1 MTRITIPTE
10 NNFDSE
16 QILSLAEG
24 MLARG
29 KASDCVRLLNRFG
42 LRDVRADKARGVA
55 FAEMSNYPVSN
66 FFLHRALKQYMRTG
80 GNVKDASVKPIIREL
95 VNNNIQMENAEA
107 VGYYFGLVKDTLDFS
122 SAPEGERKVLERAF
136 RDFAMSLQNF
146 SQPMD
151 GLDGEPM
158 PDDNVFAVMQEAKS
172 LAEKGKLRQAANY
185 LLAKIDIA
193 GEYTCEFYRLIARCC
208 LRFDCAKA
216 AFYAD
221 KVLEIVSEDVAALC
235 IKFNAS
241 FMSGD
246 KFAADECAERL
257 ISCADGDDLKGLR
270 DIFAAFVSCGYYE
283 KLLEL
288 ARLLALDDPDYYYYN
303 KMYAIALN
311 LCGKREEALKVINRQ
326 VALMGDCDDAKFV
339 KIYLEKYADCVV
351 SPAFYDFAPK
361 EMKADMKN
369 MLDDI
374 IRFLPMR
381 TTAEGTRMTGS
392 TRELKNALLK
402 VSDKMIAYEFFVR
415 FGLESYAVDE
425 KMGIITFALF
435 LCDSKQL
442 KDMREKVEEML
453 LDDDI
458 TPVLKEEIITCIFL
472 YAPSS
477 LIYYVH
483 DGRMYRMN
491 TRAPRIIDNS
501 DLIFRRAYVTL
512 RIKGAMEGRYS
523 HKQLD
528 YAVERI
534 MAALISQGKAEQIEE
549 YQTFVKM
556 VVYYLEHAV
565 GGGDNKRVLEKATDI
580 AFVEKQDDY
589 ELFT

>member
-172 LAEKGKLRQAANY
+172 LAEKGKFRQAANY

-392 TRELKNALLK
+392 TRELKNALLN

-528 YAVERI
+528 DAVERI

>member
-172 LAEKGKLRQAANY
+172 LAEKGKFRQAANY

-528 YAVERI
+528 DAVERI

>member
-1 MTRITIPTE
+1 MTGITIPTE

-122 SAPEGERKVLERAF
+122 SAPEGERRVLERAF

-172 LAEKGKLRQAANY
+172 FAEKGKFRQAANY

-528 YAVERI
+528 DAVERI

>member
-172 LAEKGKLRQAANY
+172 LAEKGKFRQAANY

-528 YAVERI
+528 DAVERI

-565 GGGDNKRVLEKATDI
+565 GGGDNKLVLEKATDI

>member
-208 LRFDCAKA
+208 LRFDCTKA

-528 YAVERI
+528 DAVERI

>member
-1 MTRITIPTE
+1 M
-10 NNFDSE
+10 
-16 QILSLAEG
+16 
-24 MLARG
+24 
-29 KASDCVRLLNRFG
+29 
-42 LRDVRADKARGVA
+42 
-55 FAEMSNYPVSN
+55 
-66 FFLHRALKQYMRTG
+66 
-80 GNVKDASVKPIIREL
+80 
-95 VNNNIQMENAEA
+95 
-107 VGYYFGLVKDTLDFS
+107 
-122 SAPEGERKVLERAF
+122 
-136 RDFAMSLQNF
+136 
-146 SQPMD
+146 
-151 GLDGEPM
+151 
-158 PDDNVFAVMQEAKS
+158 
-172 LAEKGKLRQAANY
+172 
-185 LLAKIDIA
+185 
-193 GEYTCEFYRLIARCC
+193 
-208 LRFDCAKA
+208 
-216 AFYAD
+216 
-221 KVLEIVSEDVAALC
+221 
-235 IKFNAS
+235 
-241 FMSGD
+241 
-246 KFAADECAERL
+246 
-257 ISCADGDDLKGLR
+257 
-270 DIFAAFVSCGYYE
+270 
-283 KLLEL
+283 
-288 ARLLALDDPDYYYYN
+288 
-303 KMYAIALN
+303 
-311 LCGKREEALKVINRQ
+311 INRQ

-528 YAVERI
+528 DAVERI

>member
-172 LAEKGKLRQAANY
+172 LAEKGKFRQAANY

-528 YAVERI
+528 DAVERI

-565 GGGDNKRVLEKATDI
+565 GEGDNKRVLEKATDI